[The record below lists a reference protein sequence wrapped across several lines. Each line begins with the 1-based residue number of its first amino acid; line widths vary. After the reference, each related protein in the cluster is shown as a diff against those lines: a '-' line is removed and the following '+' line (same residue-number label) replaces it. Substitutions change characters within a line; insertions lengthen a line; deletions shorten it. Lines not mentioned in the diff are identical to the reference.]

1 MTDLRYD
8 INLRQR
14 ISNNLLRF
22 NRQAPIFTKTIG
34 AAVAITIVE
43 SQGNPNIYGLNQSQP
58 GEAAII
64 ITKRAAGL
72 SKHAGQWALPGGR
85 IDDGEN
91 SEEAAVRE
99 LREEIGLSIERDQ
112 ILGRLDDYSTRS
124 GFTITPIVVWGGSNL
139 NLIPNPDEVASIHRL
154 PLRELM
160 RKDAPILETI
170 PESKNPVILMPVG
183 YSYIAAP
190 TAAVLYQFR
199 EVAING
205 CSELRVAHFEQPYF
219 AWR

>member
-14 ISNNLLRF
+14 IRNNLLRF

-43 SQGNPNIYGLNQSQP
+43 SQGDPNIYGLNQSQP
-58 GEAAII
+58 GEAAIV
-64 ITKRAAGL
+64 ITKRAIGL

-99 LREEIGLSIERDQ
+99 LQEEIGLSIERDQ

-199 EVAING
+199 EVAISGNNV
-205 CSELRVAHFEQPYF
+205 RVAHFEQPYF